1 MLFHSSQDHLITMK
15 TRVSARQCSP
25 KTPQSMQTPY
35 ELHNSVI
42 EVVEEQIAFGN
53 FYLVGNQHSERSSQT
68 LAVHTLPSNLIQK
81 VNNNLTL
88 IYPHT
93 VEMFPHRIGK
103 LFLALPAFLL
113 TSSHRRRQFPDRG
126 AREHEL
132 IVRLVKSR
140 RCIQSIVVSI
150 AMENRR
156 MEGGPLELWLE
167 C

>member
-1 MLFHSSQDHLITMK
+1 MK

-35 ELHNSVI
+35 ELHNFVI
-42 EVVEEQIAFGN
+42 EVVEEQIAYGN
-53 FYLVGNQHSERSSQT
+53 SYLAGNQHSERSSQT
-68 LAVHTLPSNLIQK
+68 FAGLTLPSNLVQK
-81 VNNNLTL
+81 VNHNLAL

-93 VEMFPHRIGK
+93 VEVLPHRIGK

-113 TSSHRRRQFPDRG
+113 PSGHRWRQFSDRG
-126 AREHEL
+126 TREYEL
-132 IVRLVKSR
+132 VVRLIKGR

-150 AMENRR
+150 AVQDRR
-156 MEGGPLELWLE
+156 IEGGPLELWLQ